1 MGGKI
6 VPFAGYEMPVQYGL
20 GIMQEHLFCRESSA
34 LFDVSHMGQIIVR
47 PSMGRGN
54 NIAEQLEKLIPVDL
68 KNLGENRQRYGF
80 FLNEDGGIIDD
91 LMITNKGDHF
101 LIVANAARKEIDL
114 KHLNEKI
121 GGNVDA
127 ELLEGRSLIAVQ
139 GPKSEKILCEFFDD
153 ISKMKFLDVRTF
165 SYKGKDIW
173 ISRSG
178 YTGEDGF
185 EISIKDELT
194 EEFATDLLKSDYV
207 KLAGLGA
214 RDSLR
219 LEGSLCLYGQD
230 IKEDISPVEA
240 GLTWAIQKSRRED
253 GERGRNFPGA
263 AVIYDQ
269 IRNGVE
275 KVRIGLIPEGRAP
288 VRGGVKLFKEQE
300 GTSLIGE
307 VTSGGYSPSLGHPI
321 SMGYLFSKTRHDFG
335 DTIFAEVRG
344 KLLPISVVDIPFV
357 PNKFKR

>member
-1 MGGKI
+1 M
-6 VPFAGYEMPVQYGL
+6 
-20 GIMQEHLFCRESSA
+20 
-34 LFDVSHMGQIIVR
+34 
-47 PSMGRGN
+47 
-54 NIAEQLEKLIPVDL
+54 
-68 KNLGENRQRYGF
+68 
-80 FLNEDGGIIDD
+80 
-91 LMITNKGDHF
+91 
-101 LIVANAARKEIDL
+101 
-114 KHLNEKI
+114 
-121 GGNVDA
+121 
-127 ELLEGRSLIAVQ
+127 
-139 GPKSEKILCEFFDD
+139 
-153 ISKMKFLDVRTF
+153 
-165 SYKGKDIW
+165 
-173 ISRSG
+173 
-178 YTGEDGF
+178 
-185 EISIKDELT
+185 
-194 EEFATDLLKSDYV
+194 
-207 KLAGLGA
+207 AGLGA

-240 GLTWAIQKSRRED
+240 GLTWAIQKSRREN
-253 GERGRNFPGA
+253 GERGGSFPGA

>member
-1 MGGKI
+1 MGGKM
-6 VPFAGYEMPVQYGL
+6 VPFAGYEMPVQYGS

-121 GGNVDA
+121 GENVDA

-165 SYKGKDIW
+165 IYKGKDIW

-230 IKEDISPVEA
+230 IKDDISPVEA

-253 GERGRNFPGA
+253 GERVRNFPGA

-275 KVRIGLIPEGRAP
+275 KVRIELIPEGRAP

-300 GTSLIGE
+300 GTSLVGE